1 MERVSRVSWS
11 AALRWKSLIHWM
23 TRRTPP
29 VATLVAMALLT
40 VALSAC
46 GDTAPKLPAG
56 VYTNQQY
63 HFRVTYP
70 SGWQVNTSSQPGAT
84 APLIVIITRSGTPQ
98 PGSQIS
104 SMTIDVLDM
113 SNAGVK
119 QTAAALSKNNALSKT
134 TFGGQPAFSDS
145 PTKESGASVTLIH
158 QDYYVVDGSYLYQVS
173 TDALSGDASALDTM
187 AQSFTLLS

>member
-1 MERVSRVSWS
+1 
-11 AALRWKSLIHWM
+11 M
-23 TRRTPP
+23 TRRTPV
-29 VATLVAMALLT
+29 VAAAIVMALLT
-40 VALSAC
+40 LALGAC
-46 GDTAPKLPAG
+46 GDTSPKLPGG
-56 VYTNQQY
+56 VYTSQQY

-70 SGWQVNTSSQPGAT
+70 SGWQVNTSSQPSAT

-119 QTAAALSKNNALSKT
+119 QSATALSKNKALSKV
-134 TFGGQPAFSDS
+134 TFGGQPGFSDS
-145 PTKESGASVTLIH
+145 PSMETGASVSLIH

-173 TDALSGDASALDTM
+173 TDALSGDASALDSM